1 MGKNSDKLKN
11 EEKAR
16 KYYGQKL
23 RTERGGSKGQAYS
36 EVDTKPGTG
45 TKIVDDSVAKTKRS
59 QKMSMDFKKE
69 QEKAAKQAVPHRSS
83 GDIAVVLDATSG
95 FKDATEGDNNTDVSR
110 NVIDLS
116 EYAAKKS
123 SSAVKQKLQN
133 KLYGRKLGPKE
144 RTSDGK
150 NSKSSKSMNSVTE
163 SQQGTRAQQMRYMK
177 NEQNKQR
184 LKQATEK
191 VKELG
196 KAAIEFVADFIE
208 THPMTAI
215 AVVVALILLLAISG
229 MFTGCS
235 AMGSG
240 SEDIMVITTYT
251 AEDEDILGAENDY
264 QDLEEELQGTLDSI
278 ETDNPGYDEYV
289 FTLDEIGHNP
299 YQLAAILTIIY
310 EDYTREEVQDK
321 LQEIFELQ
329 YDLETEEVV
338 ETRERE
344 VEKTGSRWVDDDSY
358 DEGGYYEDYTYTET
372 EEYDYYIMY
381 VTLTNHTLNQV
392 VEELGFTDDQMAR
405 YQVLLITYGNK
416 PYLFGEDDIYNI
428 SDPGELEGYG
438 IPAEYLTDE
447 QFARM
452 YREIEKYIGMEY
464 VWGGSNPTT
473 GFDCSGFVSWVINNS
488 GNGWN
493 VGRQTANGLKH
504 IATSIP
510 VSEVHAGDLIF
521 FQGTYNT
528 SGASHVGIV
537 VDPVNHI
544 MAHAGNPIKYSS
556 YDTNYWR
563 GHAYGYG
570 RLP

>member
-23 RTERGGSKGQAYS
+23 RTERSDNKAQTDPQS
-36 EVDTKPGTG
+36 
-45 TKIVDDSVAKTKRS
+45 SAKTKRS

-69 QEKAAKQAVPHRSS
+69 QEKVAKQAVPHRSS
-83 GDIAVVLDATSG
+83 GDVAVVLDAASG
-95 FKDATEGDNNTDVSR
+95 FKDAKEGDNNTDVTR

-116 EYAAKKS
+116 KYGVKKS
-123 SSAVKQKLQN
+123 SSSIKQKLQN

-150 NSKSSKSMNSVTE
+150 NSKNKNCATE
-163 SQQGTRAQQMRYMK
+163 SQQGTRAQQRRFMK
-177 NEQNKQR
+177 NEQNRQR
-184 LKQATEK
+184 LQHATEK

-215 AVVVALILLLAISG
+215 AVVVALILFLAISG
-229 MFTGCS
+229 LFTGCS

-240 SEDIMVITTYT
+240 SEDVMVITTYT
-251 AEDEDILGAENDY
+251 AEDEDILGAEEDY
-264 QDLEEELQGTLDSI
+264 QNLEEELQETLDNI
-278 ETDNPGYDEYV
+278 ETDKPGYDEYV

-310 EDYTREEVQDK
+310 EDYTREEVQGK

-372 EEYDYYIMY
+372 EEYDYYILY

-428 SDPGELEGYG
+428 SVPGELEDYDV
-438 IPAEYLTDE
+438 PSEYLTDE

-464 VWGGSNPTT
+464 VWGGSNPST

-510 VSEVHAGDLIF
+510 ASEVHAGDLIF

-556 YDTNYWR
+556 YDTSYWQ